1 MIILLLFISI
11 HSINIHA
18 SHFNGGTITWAP
30 IDPYANSSSV
40 VITITQSYSWTYP
53 TVSCTTNVPVSSGKT
68 NANLTC
74 IANCSTDG
82 GYSSAP
88 IEILTDCTSY
98 SSTLG
103 TVSSERSVNITLNT
117 GAYFYI
123 AYTGSAWRNL
133 YATSTSGLDWSIVSL
148 IDLRLRSDGIINTP
162 PVADVLSPQYVIVN
176 TTTLID
182 IPTSDINTG
191 DDVRCRWAV
200 DKSNESINECSNI
213 CYPGGLPNDTTLS
226 NCTIS
231 FTGLVANKCYP
242 IALQVEDFINETS
255 TEPMS
260 SVPVQI
266 LICVEPTPSCT
277 ILPTIVSMTD
287 CLEVQ
292 VGVTTNF
299 TLYVTNLCN
308 SSATITEVI
317 ISKKISGMTA
327 GNVKNSTTN
336 TLSYIQL
343 TWTPQSS
350 QIGTQVM
357 CAYAYNSLLVRST
370 QYCVTFT
377 VTTSSPSCPTTTIAA
392 VSTTIVT
399 TTNKNNNGTNIALI
413 VGLSLLGLSLALCC
427 CCCWLYHFFWGAAG
441 RRRRGGKQ
449 PEERIRQQ
457 KYSQM
462 LPSFITRTLLFKKL
476 NNNYLFRQ
484 LSNNQDSTGS
494 LRLSA
499 PTSFLSTSK
508 NQVSFATSENDRNY
522 NIDQSFVN
530 ESIRQNASYHHNTS
544 VTKVPRN
551 KVSAISNTTQLNDNQ
566 TKDKRN
572 TINTT
577 ISTIGNIAIEDA
589 NASKSYNEPIHVV
602 KLNGDET
609 SSIRKSQIIKVN
621 SSAAESRRR
630 SRSINVRIGSQPIT
644 GTHSSKTSSVT
655 VARVRSFSHNNKSR
669 KSNGMTMFPDDDGKH
684 TNKKKN
690 ATSVAHRKSKTRSH
704 KSKHRKIN
712 VHVMN

>member
-1 MIILLLFISI
+1 M
-11 HSINIHA
+11 HA
-18 SHFNGGTITWAP
+18 SHFNGGTISWAP

-123 AYTGSAWRNL
+123 AYTGSAWRDL
-133 YATSTSGLDWSIVSL
+133 YATSTSDLDWSIVSL
-148 IDLRLRSDGIINTP
+148 IDLRLRPDGIINTP
-162 PVADVLSPQYVIVN
+162 PVANILSPQYVIVN

-182 IPTSDINTG
+182 ISTSDVNTG

-200 DKSNESINECSNI
+200 NKGNASFNECSEI
-213 CYPGGLPNDTTLS
+213 CYSSRLPNDTTLS

-231 FTGLVANKCYP
+231 FTGLISNTWYP
-242 IALQVEDFINETS
+242 IAVQVEDFINETS

-266 LICVEPTPSCT
+266 LIYVQATPSCT

-377 VTTSSPSCPTTTIAA
+377 VTTSSPSCPTTT
-392 VSTTIVT
+392 
-399 TTNKNNNGTNIALI
+399 
-413 VGLSLLGLSLALCC
+413 
-427 CCCWLYHFFWGAAG
+427 
-441 RRRRGGKQ
+441 
-449 PEERIRQQ
+449 
-457 KYSQM
+457 
-462 LPSFITRTLLFKKL
+462 
-476 NNNYLFRQ
+476 
-484 LSNNQDSTGS
+484 
-494 LRLSA
+494 
-499 PTSFLSTSK
+499 
-508 NQVSFATSENDRNY
+508 
-522 NIDQSFVN
+522 
-530 ESIRQNASYHHNTS
+530 
-544 VTKVPRN
+544 
-551 KVSAISNTTQLNDNQ
+551 
-566 TKDKRN
+566 
-572 TINTT
+572 
-577 ISTIGNIAIEDA
+577 
-589 NASKSYNEPIHVV
+589 
-602 KLNGDET
+602 
-609 SSIRKSQIIKVN
+609 
-621 SSAAESRRR
+621 
-630 SRSINVRIGSQPIT
+630 
-644 GTHSSKTSSVT
+644 
-655 VARVRSFSHNNKSR
+655 
-669 KSNGMTMFPDDDGKH
+669 
-684 TNKKKN
+684 
-690 ATSVAHRKSKTRSH
+690 
-704 KSKHRKIN
+704 
-712 VHVMN
+712 

>member
-1 MIILLLFISI
+1 M
-11 HSINIHA
+11 HA
-18 SHFNGGTITWAP
+18 SHFNGGTISWAP

-117 GAYFYI
+117 SAYFYI
-123 AYTGSAWRNL
+123 AYRGSAWRDL
-133 YATSTSGLDWSIVSL
+133 YATSTSDLDWSIVSL
-148 IDLRLRSDGIINTP
+148 IDLRLRPDGIINTP
-162 PVADVLSPQYVIVN
+162 PVANILSPQYVIVN

-182 IPTSDINTG
+182 ISTSDVNTG

-200 DKSNESINECSNI
+200 NKGNASFNECSEI
-213 CYPGGLPNDTTLS
+213 CYSSRLPNDTTLS

-231 FTGLVANKCYP
+231 FTGLISNTWYP
-242 IALQVEDFINETS
+242 IAVQVEDFINETS
-255 TEPMS
+255 TEPLS

-266 LICVEPTPSCT
+266 LIYVQATPSCT

-377 VTTSSPSCPTTTIAA
+377 VTTSSPNCPTTTVAGA
-392 VSTTIVT
+392 STTTVPT
-399 TTNKNNNGTNIALI
+399 NNNNMNIPLI

-427 CCCWLYHFFWGAAG
+427 CCCWLYHFFWGAAA

-449 PEERIRQQ
+449 QERIEQQ
-457 KYSQM
+457 KCSQL
-462 LPSFITRTLLFKKL
+462 LPSFINRNLPFQTL
-476 NNNYLFRQ
+476 NNNYLFRKI
-484 LSNNQDSTGS
+484 SNNQDSIDA

-499 PTSFLSTSK
+499 PTSFLSLSK
-508 NQVSFATSENDRNY
+508 NQISFTVSENDRNH
-522 NIDQSFVN
+522 NID
-530 ESIRQNASYHHNTS
+530 YHHNNS
-544 VTKVPRN
+544 ITKNARKQLSTVDN
-551 KVSAISNTTQLNDNQ
+551 SAQLND
-566 TKDKRN
+566 THKKDRSN

-577 ISTIGNIAIEDA
+577 NNISGDITIEDVD
-589 NASKSYNEPIHVV
+589 ASMYYDEPMHVIKPNE
-602 KLNGDET
+602 DET
-609 SSIRKSQIIKVN
+609 SAVQKPQLTKLN
-621 SSAAESRRR
+621 SLEAVKRRQ
-630 SRSINVRIGSQPIT
+630 SRSIKEHVPSQPIT
-644 GTHSSKTSSVT
+644 EERSSRIGSITVT
-655 VARVRSFSHNNKSR
+655 RVRSFSKNNKSR
-669 KSNGMTMFPDDDGKH
+669 KRNETTIIHDNDGEH
-684 TNKKKN
+684 TNDKIN
-690 ATSVAHRKSKTRSH
+690 ATSDSH
-704 KSKHRKIN
+704 KKQKIRSRRSRHRKIN
-712 VHVMN
+712 VNVMK